1 MEQKKSMSRRDFLR
15 TTGIVASGALLA
27 ACTPSGDGGS
37 AGDGDGGGGATAEG
51 GTMRYW
57 FNWGGIYA
65 GQTWDSMQESDT
77 LKEILGDM
85 TLETKGDI
93 GDEAL
98 LTAVSAGTP
107 PEGAS
112 NVQYLD
118 YMTRGVLVPIADM
131 IESSDKISKDMFLEG
146 SWGDGFDNEGVHYGV
161 PANEGF
167 LRYALNFNSEM
178 VGEAGLDPESPPET
192 WDELMVWHEALT
204 KFDDA
209 GNLLQIGLDP
219 YDAMGGNLAIQ
230 DGFYPAV
237 SWGFS
242 WFDKTT
248 GEFNLDNE
256 DLAQAFD
263 VMGAFYDIVGADNMA
278 GMRQVEGQG
287 MWGGSYNSKV
297 QAVMIDGY
305 WRPGGTYISQP
316 DVGEN
321 NVATWAP
328 VPASRAGTK
337 VQGTGG
343 HYVIMYKEAEHTDKM
358 FEVAEFLNTNEAC
371 NLIFENAGWLPGQ
384 IEYLETVDPETYPG
398 LKFYFD
404 SIDEATEWSS
414 PARCPIT
421 EYCRAQWNELREN
434 VYRKDLSGA
443 EAAAEFQKRAET
455 EYDAVF
461 G

>member
-1 MEQKKSMSRRDFLR
+1 MKTNRSMSRRDFLR
-15 TTGIVASGALLA
+15 ATGLVAGSAALAACVPGGGSAPSSSDASGAA
-27 ACTPSGDGGS
+27 
-37 AGDGDGGGGATAEG
+37 AEG
-51 GTMRYW
+51 GTIRYW
-57 FNWGGIYA
+57 FNWGGNYA
-65 GQTWDSMQESDT
+65 GQTWDAMQETDT
-77 LKEILGDM
+77 LKEILGDFV
-85 TLETKGDI
+85 LEIKGSI

-118 YMTRGVLVPIADM
+118 YMARGVLVPIADM
-131 IESSDKISKDMFLEG
+131 VEASDIISKEKYLEG
-146 SWGDGFDNEGVHYGV
+146 SWNDGFDNEGVHYGV

-167 LRYALNFNSEM
+167 LRYALNYNAEM
-178 VGEAGLDPESPPET
+178 VGEAGLDPDTPPET
-192 WDELMVWHEALT
+192 WDELMVWHETLT
-204 KFDDA
+204 QFDDA
-209 GNLLQIGLDP
+209 GNLKQIGLDP

-242 WFDKTT
+242 WFDPAS

-256 DLAQAFD
+256 MLAQAFET
-263 VMGAFYDIVGADNMA
+263 MGAFYDVVGPDNMA

-287 MWGGSYNSKV
+287 MWGGSYNSRV
-297 QAVMIDGY
+297 QAIMIDGY
-305 WRPGGTYISQP
+305 WRPGGSFISKP
-316 DVGEN
+316 DVGQHN
-321 NVATWAP
+321 RAVWAP
-328 VPASRAGTK
+328 VPADRKGVR

-343 HYVIMYKEAEHTDKM
+343 HYVILYQEAAHTDKM
-358 FEVAEFLNTNEAC
+358 FEVSEFLNTNEAC
-371 NLIFENAGWLPGQ
+371 DIIFANAGWLPGLTS
-384 IEYLETVDPETYPG
+384 YLETVDSETYPG

-404 SIDEATEWSS
+404 SIEEATEWSS

-434 VYRKDLSGA
+434 VYRKDLTGA
-443 EAAAEFQKRAET
+443 EAAAEFQTRATT
-455 EYDAVF
+455 EYEAVF